1 MLISQAYAQTAPS
14 GPGGMDIMSL
24 LPLILMFVLL
34 YFLLLRPQ
42 MRRAKEQKQMLTSL
56 QKRGLPPRDPNGALH
71 SPIKAGETRGDQP
84 VYVMRTS
91 LYTRAS
97 LHPAATAAAML
108 SLGLVVALALTG
120 KRRNGT

>member
-56 QKRGLPPRDPNGALH
+56 QKGDEVITTGGTLGRITKVGDAYLTVEVAPNVELTVQKGAVQTLLPKGT
-71 SPIKAGETRGDQP
+71 IKSVG
-84 VYVMRTS
+84 
-91 LYTRAS
+91 
-97 LHPAATAAAML
+97 
-108 SLGLVVALALTG
+108 
-120 KRRNGT
+120 